1 MIYSLTGKISM
12 IDENTVVVD
21 TGAVT
26 FEVICSSFTAFD
38 FSQNKDVQTILTYL
52 QVREDAMT
60 FFGFKNKQEKSLFN
74 ELLQISGIGPKK
86 AIAILSGLPIEEII
100 KAITTQDVKM
110 LSSIKGLAKKTA
122 EMIVLKLSGKLGGIE
137 GIEGLLSSDT
147 LQVTSQKVKS
157 VKEIDETVEV
167 LVSTGVQKAQ
177 AMELAK
183 NNYTAG
189 MTSEELVLKCFKGMR

>member
-26 FEVICSSFTAFD
+26 FEVICSSFTAFN

-60 FFGFKNKQEKSLFN
+60 LFGFKNKQEKSLFN

-100 KAITTQDVKM
+100 KAITTQDVKK